1 MMQPGHYRRT
11 VSGFTLLEVLMVVLV
26 VGILSA
32 VVLLGLNPGGPERR
46 MDDEAERLASL
57 LSLASSEAV
66 MQNRE
71 YGLHLDDTG
80 YRFLCLD
87 DKSQR
92 WTPCAGDSLFRQHAL
107 PEGLEVRVL
116 RDRRLRLPRTTAS
129 SQSLS
134 LSLEEQKTPELQ
146 PDVLLLS
153 SGEASPAE
161 LEIRVTDD
169 PALRVEI
176 RVDEIGR
183 VRWGEQASQEV
194 DRGA

>member
-1 MMQPGHYRRT
+1 MTCSGRPNVRNG
-11 VSGFTLLEVLMVVLV
+11 GFTLLEVLMVVLV

-46 MDDEAERLASL
+46 LNDEAERLAAL

-71 YGLHLDDTG
+71 YGLSLSAAG
-80 YRFLCLD
+80 YRFLCLED
-87 DKSQR
+87 QAQR
-92 WTPCAGDSLFRQHAL
+92 WSACTGDKLFREHDL
-107 PEGLEVRVL
+107 PEGLEIRVL
-116 RDRRLRLPRTTAS
+116 NGSRLSVPPAQVVVSSLASQDQATT
-129 SQSLS
+129 
-134 LSLEEQKTPELQ
+134 ELQ

-169 PALRVEI
+169 PAAQITI

-183 VRWGEQASQEV
+183 VRWGEQLEQGEGRDV
-194 DRGA
+194 

>member
-1 MMQPGHYRRT
+1 MMQPGHSCRYA
-11 VSGFTLLEVLMVVLV
+11 SGFTLLEVLMVVLV

-46 MDDEAERLASL
+46 MNDEAERLASL

-116 RDRRLRLPRTTAS
+116 SDRRLRLPRAPAS
-129 SQSLS
+129 SQS

-169 PALRVEI
+169 PSLRVEI

>member
-1 MMQPGHYRRT
+1 MLPAKSRHASG
-11 VSGFTLLEVLMVVLV
+11 GFTLLEVLMVVLV

-71 YGLHLDDTG
+71 YGLHLDDAG
-80 YRFLCLD
+80 YHFLCLD
-87 DKSQR
+87 EKTQR
-92 WTPCAGDSLFRQHAL
+92 WATCAGDSLFREHAL

-116 RDRRLRLPRTTAS
+116 SDRRLRLPPARTS

-134 LSLEEQKTPELQ
+134 LEDQKTPELQ

-161 LEIRVTDD
+161 LEIRVVDD

-183 VRWGEQASQEV
+183 VRWGEQIGQEA

>member
-1 MMQPGHYRRT
+1 MTQPGHPYRT

-46 MDDEAERLASL
+46 LNDEAERLASL

-71 YGLHLDDTG
+71 YGLSLGEAG
-80 YRFLCLD
+80 YRFICLD
-87 DKSQR
+87 EKTQR
-92 WTPCAGDSLFRQHAL
+92 WSPCAEDSLFREYEL

-116 RDRRLRLPRTTAS
+116 SDRRLQLPGARTS
-129 SQSLS
+129 SQS
-134 LSLEEQKTPELQ
+134 LSLEEQKAAELQ

-161 LEIRVTDD
+161 LEIRVADD
-169 PALRVEI
+169 PSLRVEV

-183 VRWGEQASQEV
+183 VKWGEQIGQEV